1 MKKYFFFAAAA
12 LLALAAC
19 SKVTPVAEPDQE
31 ISFRAVSYV
40 NSTKADGQGTNQ
52 EQNKHG
58 HYNLNQ
64 NFGVYAFM
72 TNDTEWANYTGD
84 LVVYMNGVEVAKQ
97 PVGTA
102 WTPATAYYWPKK
114 GMLTF
119 AAWAP
124 FTAKPTSYAYN
135 AGGNVFTYTDY
146 TVAAAAD
153 VDLMVSDIAV
163 NYTQSI
169 EATLG
174 ANDRHFAS
182 EGVPIVFRH
191 ILTKL
196 AFQFKEAAY
205 PEAYTKETPATETT
219 PLVPAIVDP
228 AKSSIEIKEVKLVN
242 FVYTNDYSNGVWETN
257 QQAGDGEV
265 TYVIENPAVLKPGA
279 TDAVA
284 SATEPMILPQTLF
297 DKITPTEGQT
307 APAFQALY
315 IKYNVTTFYNTG
327 GAITEENIEATIPF
341 YGSLSSTGDD
351 ANKFKPN
358 QKIVYTITLNPLAK
372 DLIKFDPAVVDWDAT
387 TTGAIEIK

>member
-84 LVVYMNGVEVAKQ
+84 LVVYMNGVEVARQ
-97 PVGTA
+97 NVGTA

-135 AGGNVFTYTDY
+135 ADGNVFTYTDY

-153 VDLMVSDIAV
+153 VDLMVSDIAD
-163 NYTQSI
+163 NYTQSK
-169 EATLG
+169 EAALTSD
-174 ANDRHFAS
+174 DRHFAS
-182 EGVPIVFRH
+182 EGVPLVFNH

-205 PEAYTKETPATETT
+205 PSAYTT
-219 PLVPAIVDP
+219 VPAGSPTGTKSIVDP
-228 AKSSIEIKEVKLVN
+228 EQSSITITEVKLVN
-242 FVYTNDYSNGVWETN
+242 FVYTKDFSNGDWETN

-265 TYVIENPAVLKPGA
+265 TYVIENPAELTPGA
-279 TDAVA
+279 TDAVP
-284 SATEPMILPQTLF
+284 SATEPMILPQTL
-297 DKITPTEGQT
+297 IANPENATTVSV
-307 APAFQALY
+307 QALY
-315 IKYNVTTFYNTG
+315 IKYNIKTYYNEG
-327 GAITEENIEATIPF
+327 GAITEQDVEATVPF
-341 YGSLSSTGDD
+341 YNSLTPSSTGT
-351 ANKFKPN
+351 ANEFKKN
-358 QKIVYTITLNPLAK
+358 QKILFTVTITPFAE
-372 DLIKFDPAVVDWDAT
+372 DPIKFDPAVVDWDAT
-387 TTGAIEIK
+387 TTGAIDIK